1 MSVRVV
7 LSHEYYG
14 HRANRNTSVPRNHWI
29 DEFRASYR
37 GARKCSNLTDDER
50 ADLVRDA
57 YDRAKEAGV
66 TVKLTKFARGPI
78 WILKT

>member
-1 MSVRVV
+1 MSVRAV
-7 LSHEYYG
+7 LAHEYYG
-14 HRANRNTSVPRNHWI
+14 HVKNRNTIIPNKHWI

-37 GARKCSNLTDDER
+37 AAQNCVGLSDEDR

-66 TVKLTKFARGPI
+66 TVKLTKFARRALYGF
-78 WILKT
+78 